1 MLQMIFRVLT
11 ILKKKMALLLV
22 MLLDKQLMLPKIL
35 KATIPMTTILH
46 RLSNETT
53 LKTALII

>member
-1 MLQMIFRVLT
+1 MIFRVLT